1 MSSPLSSKPFLNSSN
16 KDQYGKN
23 PLQSWVGK
31 VVAYDSQKEQIEGG
45 WGWRYKVRILGDN
58 SNNDQVDDE
67 ELSYAICLLPTTAG
81 SGAAYKLRSVRISQ
95 GDMVY
100 GVYGGDGPRIILGVF
115 PRTRDSFTRQGT
127 GKFSTLSGFY
137 GGLTNTGILSGEFN
151 EQLGPT
157 TPNTSAINVNKSNR
171 AEADPLPENFGL
183 ATQKTA
189 EDKPWD
195 GPGNP
200 IAVSQIKYIIRNAE
214 FTEEKID
221 AVNQGVAQG
230 LIDEDVAKRMIF
242 FLQNKNQQSNE
253 EAIRIGFPPAPE
265 NTD

>member
-1 MSSPLSSKPFLNSSN
+1 MSEHPSSSPFINSANS
-16 KDQYGKN
+16 QMYGKM

-31 VVAYDSQKEQIEGG
+31 VVSFDAQKDQIEDG

-58 SNNDQVDDE
+58 SDVDRVKDDG
-67 ELSYAICLLPTTAG
+67 LSYAICLLPTTAG

-157 TPNTSAINVNKSNR
+157 TPNTSEINVNKSNR
-171 AEADPLPENFGL
+171 TEADPLPENFGI

-189 EDKPWD
+189 EDQLWN

-221 AVNQGVAQG
+221 AVNQGVTQG
-230 LIDEDVAKRMIF
+230 LIDEDVAKQMIF

>member
-1 MSSPLSSKPFLNSSN
+1 MCIR
-16 KDQYGKN
+16 D
-23 PLQSWVGK
+23 
-31 VVAYDSQKEQIEGG
+31 
-45 WGWRYKVRILGDN
+45 R
-58 SNNDQVDDE
+58 
-67 ELSYAICLLPTTAG
+67 
-81 SGAAYKLRSVRISQ
+81 
-95 GDMVY
+95 
-100 GVYGGDGPRIILGVF
+100 DGPRIILGVF

-171 AEADPLPENFGL
+171 TEADPLPENFGI

-189 EDKPWD
+189 EDQLWN

-221 AVNQGVAQG
+221 AVNQGVTQG
-230 LIDEDVAKRMIF
+230 LIDEDVAKQMIF

>member
-1 MSSPLSSKPFLNSSN
+1 MSSPLSSRPFLNSSN

-127 GKFSTLSGFY
+127 
-137 GGLTNTGILSGEFN
+137 
-151 EQLGPT
+151 
-157 TPNTSAINVNKSNR
+157 
-171 AEADPLPENFGL
+171 
-183 ATQKTA
+183 
-189 EDKPWD
+189 
-195 GPGNP
+195 
-200 IAVSQIKYIIRNAE
+200 
-214 FTEEKID
+214 
-221 AVNQGVAQG
+221 
-230 LIDEDVAKRMIF
+230 
-242 FLQNKNQQSNE
+242 
-253 EAIRIGFPPAPE
+253 
-265 NTD
+265 